1 MSYGSCGFPGN
12 DILDV
17 RLSVGVGVQPF
28 ATDEPPLSGLHKNFP
43 SDRGA
48 YTNPQ
53 IKLRS
58 PSELEPVLFSLYS
71 LSFPSDQGPLING
84 IALRPGHT
92 AFDTQKIYSK

>member
-1 MSYGSCGFPGN
+1 MG
-12 DILDV
+12 
-17 RLSVGVGVQPF
+17 RLQQTSHPF
-28 ATDEPPLSGLHKNFP
+28 QDYIRTSLQLP